1 MSLISFRIFR
11 RPRRHESAKQ
21 VAGASMPLFYS
32 SSPCAICAKPIGSNR
47 DDIIGFDFIE
57 IAEPDFQGFADCFA
71 HVSCLSAWQRRDEFI
86 AAWNEALSEYYKGKK
101 LFIDED
107 GRVRYTEAS
116 TWRIEHSPAVQRRN
130 KNAWALHQADLANRR
145 TDLDR
150 RMNEARR
157 KAIRLGL
164 AGPSDV
170 DQVIRDLPIEDFQKY
185 FGEFRVSRAFF
196 RS

>member
-1 MSLISFRIFR
+1 
-11 RPRRHESAKQ
+11 
-21 VAGASMPLFYS
+21 MPLYYPTS
-32 SSPCAICAKPIGSNR
+32 GCALCGKPLGTNK

-57 IAEPDFQGFADCFA
+57 IAEADFQRFADCLS
-71 HVSCLSAWQRRDEFI
+71 HVSCLSAWRRRDEFI
-86 AAWNEALSEYYKGKK
+86 GAWNHALSEYYTGKT
-101 LFIDED
+101 LYVAED
-107 GRVRYTEAS
+107 GRVRYTDAS

-130 KNAWALHQADLANRR
+130 EKAWALHQADLANRR

-150 RMNEARR
+150 RMNEARQ
-157 KAIRLGL
+157 KAIHLGL

-170 DQVIRDLPIEDFQKY
+170 DRVIRDLPIEDFQKY